1 MRSEI
6 FSFCSARKNSC
17 DGCEFSYLAL
27 VYPPPPRVFRLTGAV
42 WQTKSLRVDDTP
54 PTSSCISNIS
64 ICWRA
69 CVVRAGVR
77 AMCVVCVWSGAI
89 ASRALVLSR
98 PLPPPPP
105 CHCYCRDAAAAT
117 LGARFPKLRDTTRS
131 AAVPSLNARAVG
143 PWRRPCVGISR
154 ASSSAVRAHRAQ
166 PGPDRRLLC
175 CPNHRRPR
183 RRPRRRRHRPAR
195 HLARE
200 RPGSCVCGVA
210 RARRPCRGSTG
221 WRGMRTA
228 TSARAVRT
236 GFRKGI
242 TRAVAR
248 REAPLETF
256 PGNRVRGSRGLR
268 VCVAIG
274 ASTASGIGSKVR
286 LVAHPHHPECDW
298 RLDEPPKLHPA
309 SKPCRGVKRRIL
321 CVNKQY
327 PYAFAIIF
335 LAGWVY
341 VERGCSTLGV
351 LVALL

>member
-1 MRSEI
+1 
-6 FSFCSARKNSC
+6 
-17 DGCEFSYLAL
+17 
-27 VYPPPPRVFRLTGAV
+27 
-42 WQTKSLRVDDTP
+42 
-54 PTSSCISNIS
+54 
-64 ICWRA
+64 
-69 CVVRAGVR
+69 
-77 AMCVVCVWSGAI
+77 MCVVCGQGPSPLA
-89 ASRALVLSR
+89 LSR

-200 RPGSCVCGVA
+200 RSGSCVCGVA

-321 CVNKQY
+321 CVNRFEVRER
-327 PYAFAIIF
+327 AR
-335 LAGWVY
+335 LAAGTVGETRFVRMRLAPWL
-341 VERGCSTLGV
+341 RPPRLGRSPRQLEHGV
-351 LVALL
+351 SSGGSVSETWFENYGPKRRHTNVTK